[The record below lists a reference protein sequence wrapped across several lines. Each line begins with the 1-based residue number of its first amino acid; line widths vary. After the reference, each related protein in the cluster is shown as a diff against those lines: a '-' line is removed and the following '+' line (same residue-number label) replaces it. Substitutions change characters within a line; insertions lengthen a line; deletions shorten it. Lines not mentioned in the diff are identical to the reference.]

1 MAKTSKR
8 TKLINSKLDRDRIH
22 PLNEAIDLLK
32 SVKATKFDETVEL
45 ALKLGVDPRKADQ
58 MVRGTCSLP
67 NGLGKEVRVL
77 AFAKG
82 EKILEAQE
90 AGADFV
96 GGEDL
101 SKKIKEGW
109 LEFDRV
115 VATPDMMSV
124 VGRIGKILGPRGLM
138 PNPKVGTVT
147 FDLVPLIKT
156 IKSGQVEFRVDKQ
169 ANLHAPV
176 GKISFDSEKLHE
188 NIASF
193 LDAVNRLKPS
203 TSKGV
208 YLRCCSLSSTMG
220 PGLKVDPQT
229 AS

>member
-1 MAKTSKR
+1 MPKTSKR
-8 TKLINSKLDRDRIH
+8 NKLIDSKVDRDKFYG
-22 PLNEAIDLLK
+22 LKEAIELLK

-45 ALKLGVDPRKADQ
+45 SLRLGVDPRKAEQ
-58 MVRGTCSLP
+58 MVRGTCALP
-67 NGLGKEVRVL
+67 HGLGKEVRVL
-77 AFAKG
+77 VFAKG
-82 EKILEAQE
+82 EKMQEAHE

-101 SKKIKEGW
+101 SKKIQEGW
-109 LEFDRV
+109 LDFERV

-124 VGRIGKILGPRGLM
+124 VGRIGKILGPRSLM

-147 FDLVPLIKT
+147 FELAPLIKT

-169 ANLHAPV
+169 SNLQASV
-176 GKISFDSEKLHE
+176 GKISFESEKLNE
-188 NIASF
+188 NVSAF

-208 YLRCCSLSSTMG
+208 YLRGCSISSTMG
-220 PGLKVDPQT
+220 PGIRVDL
-229 AS
+229 